1 MAKERTRPAAPEPE
15 PESPERLVDVLRAL
29 PDRELASLVKR
40 LSIRLDPQKR
50 LDVPSQVARFLVAQA
65 EVRDPSMLP
74 QPSIELLHRIAEAK
88 GILRVP
94 NLPPAVEPLAARGLV
109 FASMGDDGTVEL
121 LLPPAY
127 LVQLKTWEGED
138 PRSAR
143 ALLAQA
149 SFEVSSNIAS
159 HYLGRPAT
167 PPVALPLEIA
177 WTVLSTPALLQK
189 QLDELAP
196 SERRLLEAV
205 EREGGEVLTE
215 ELLDLE
221 REPMRIRTALGATPS
236 RRGPGLALERR
247 GLLIPVH
254 PNRHVVPTEVTTL
267 LASETTKERE
277 ARRALIRKSVL
288 EGDDLPRRARFAEDP
303 APLAIAM
310 ALTVREN
317 GSDVRPTVGTP
328 RSMTSK
334 MSQRFGQDLDRV
346 MLIGTLSRAIGLWDG
361 SAHALSSPPGSFT
374 IQELTT
380 ALVRAW
386 RRGGA
391 WDEARPN
398 PEVFRLS
405 QDARD
410 LSPIGQLREMLIEAL
425 RELGEDRW
433 VSWKAL
439 YSYVANDA
447 RIPSITRLI
456 KRWADRAA
464 VDAFTPMEIVQRM
477 SESLHQLGVIDI
489 GDIEDANR
497 VAIRLTPRGRVALG
511 LADRRGDGTASSLE
525 GEVLELGTSAR
536 VGAILSSSPFAD
548 VRAVEGR
555 LSLSVTSGTIGR
567 ALSLGIDAAT
577 IASRLGQLAALPE
590 DLEKRLR
597 EASAVIAQI
606 PYVAAS
612 GFLFVEDQTIRELL
626 LAKKPTAD
634 LFLPQAVPGGLLIAP
649 GVDVDKLVRRC
660 RGIGVELVAD
670 GEVLKLRD
678 APSQPPASRKAQ
690 KPKTG

>member
-1 MAKERTRPAAPEPE
+1 MAKDRTRTPPPEPA

-29 PDRELASLVKR
+29 PERELASLVKR
-40 LSIRLDPQKR
+40 LGIRLDAQKR
-50 LDVPSQVARFLVAQA
+50 LDVPSQVARFLVAQP
-65 EVRDPSMLP
+65 EIRDTSSLP
-74 QPSIELLHRIAEAK
+74 QPSVELLHRIAEGK

-94 NLPPAVEPLAARGLV
+94 SLPPAVEPLAARGLV
-109 FASMGDDGTVEL
+109 FASVGDDGGVEL

-127 LVQLKTWEGED
+127 LVQLRAWEGED
-138 PRSAR
+138 PRGAR
-143 ALLAQA
+143 ALMAQA
-149 SFEVSSNIAS
+149 SFDVLSNIAS

-177 WTVLSTPALLQK
+177 WTVLSSPVLLGK
-189 QLDELAP
+189 QLAELAP
-196 SERRLLEAV
+196 SERRLLEAI

-221 REPMRIRTALGATPS
+221 REPMRLRTALGATPS

-267 LASETTKERE
+267 LTSETTKERE

-288 EGDDLPRRARFAEDP
+288 DGDDLPRRARFAEDP

-310 ALTVREN
+310 ALTLRDH

-328 RSMTSK
+328 KSLSTK
-334 MSQRFGQDLDRV
+334 MSQRFGQELDRV
-346 MLIGTLSRAIGLWDG
+346 VLIGTMSRALGLWDA
-361 SAHALSSPPGSFT
+361 SAHALSSPPGSLSL
-374 IQELTT
+374 QDLTT
-380 ALVRAW
+380 AFVRAW

-398 PEVFRLS
+398 PEVFRLA
-405 QDARD
+405 QDSRD
-410 LSPIGQLREMLIEAL
+410 LAPIGQLREMLIEAL

-433 VSWKAL
+433 VSRRAL
-439 YSYVANDA
+439 DSYVANDA

-456 KRWADRAA
+456 KRWSDRTG
-464 VDAFTPMEIVQRM
+464 VETYSPMEIVQRM
-477 SESLHQLGVIDI
+477 IESLHQLGVVDV
-489 GDIEDANR
+489 GDVEDKER

-511 LADRRGDGTASSLE
+511 FAERRGDGTPSSFE

-536 VGAILSSSPFAD
+536 VGSVLASVTFAD

-555 LSLSVTSGTIGR
+555 LSLSVTAGSIGR
-567 ALSLGIDAAT
+567 ALALGVDATT
-577 IASRLGQLAALPE
+577 IATRLGHLAPLPD
-590 DLEKRLR
+590 DLARRLR
-597 EASAVIAQI
+597 EASAVIAQV

-612 GFLFVEDQTIRELL
+612 GFVFVEDETVRELL

-660 RGIGVELVAD
+660 RGIGVELVSD
-670 GEVLKLRD
+670 GEILTLRD
-678 APSQPPASRKAQ
+678 APSQPPTSRRGQ
-690 KPKTG
+690 RSRSS